1 MTGGNYQTMC
11 FLNCVHRLLLND
23 VQQGKLRGSGVSVDE
38 IHDLALMFPDNADMR
53 IGREIP
59 DSCGMPMVSAG
70 KSRIFV
76 HPLLD
81 NGPFSIGR
89 NYKCVKINLKAV
101 RDRVVVDSGRK
112 TARPD
117 ESLTIEA
124 PAIRNS
130 SQLARRVPGMP
141 AAAAA
146 DVDAEFVRPG
156 V

>member
-1 MTGGNYQTMC
+1 MTGGNHQTMC
-11 FLNCVHRLLLND
+11 LLNCVHRLLLND

-53 IGREIP
+53 ICREIP

-70 KSRIFV
+70 KSRTFV

-81 NGPFSIGR
+81 DGPFSVGSHC
-89 NYKCVKINLKAV
+89 KCVKVNLKAI
-101 RDRVVVDSGRK
+101 RDRVVVDPGRK

-124 PAIRNS
+124 SAIRN
-130 SQLARRVPGMP
+130 
-141 AAAAA
+141 
-146 DVDAEFVRPG
+146 
-156 V
+156 